1 MTVNNVPTPKSSY
14 RNSSDFMLSSVLM
27 NLRSLDQLLCGRWFK
42 KRERNNRKT
51 KYQKDYLKYNMIN
64 RMGKTTQGHE

>member
-42 KRERNNRKT
+42 EKEKEIIGKQ
-51 KYQKDYLKYNMIN
+51 KYQKGYNKIN
-64 RMGKTTQGHE
+64 RMGKTAQGHE